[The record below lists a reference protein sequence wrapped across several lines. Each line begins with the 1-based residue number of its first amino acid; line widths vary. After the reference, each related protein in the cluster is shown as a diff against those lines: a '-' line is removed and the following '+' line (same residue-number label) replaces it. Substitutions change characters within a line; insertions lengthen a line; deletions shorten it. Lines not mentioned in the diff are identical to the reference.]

1 MLHCAPSQCI
11 VSVCDIAPPTAHI
24 SAGDTA
30 AIAYRSLLAP
40 PRFGLLTSRHAGPHP
55 SVGVADGP
63 TGRPPPPQNPTAPG
77 AAPPSR
83 PPRAPPPPA
92 PPPPPPTPP
101 PPRSPPAP
109 KPPTALVA
117 APCPRPTGAA
127 TAPAPAPLLPTST
140 SASSATPTA
149 TNAHPQRLIRSLLPG
164 VVAQRPRECQTPLL
178 L

>member
-11 VSVCDIAPPTAHI
+11 VSVCDIALPTAHI

-63 TGRPPPPQNPTAPG
+63 TGR
-77 AAPPSR
+77 R
-83 PPRAPPPPA
+83 
-92 PPPPPPTPP
+92 
-101 PPRSPPAP
+101 PAP
-109 KPPTALVA
+109 KTPTALVA
-117 APCPRPTGAA
+117 APCSRPTGAA
-127 TAPAPAPLLPTST
+127 TAPAPAPLIPTST

-164 VVAQRPRECQTPLL
+164 IVAQRPRECQTPLL